1 VSKSIWMIV
10 VMGLGSALA
19 LTLAMMFSLDQ
30 FKAGAAAEWVKLAEL
45 TTNEFKFTNVAV
57 RVNLHSNPPAM
68 KISYDTEADSKFN
81 LSVQNA
87 EMEKVGEFALRNYKG
102 RELNIVSQVDVTRSE
117 SHGSG
122 CFRQTYVSSLSVPNP
137 RRNGVPGANPFGTP
151 PAVPPRDR

>member
-1 VSKSIWMIV
+1 
-10 VMGLGSALA
+10 MGLITALV
-19 LTLAMMFSLDQ
+19 LSLAMMISLGQ
-30 FKAGAAAEWVKLAEL
+30 FKEVPAADWVKLAEA

-57 RVNLHSNPPAM
+57 RVSLHSTPPVM
-68 KISYDTEADSKFN
+68 KISYDTEADSKFD

-87 EMEKVGEFALRNYKG
+87 EMGKVGEFALRNYKG
-102 RELNIVSQVDVTRSE
+102 RELNIVSQVEVTRSE

-137 RRNGVPGANPFGTP
+137 RRNGVPGASPFGTP